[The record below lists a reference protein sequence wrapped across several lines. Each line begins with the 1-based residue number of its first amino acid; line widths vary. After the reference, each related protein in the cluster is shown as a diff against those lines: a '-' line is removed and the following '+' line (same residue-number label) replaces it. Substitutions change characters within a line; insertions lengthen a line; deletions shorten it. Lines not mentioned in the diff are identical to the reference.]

1 MRLYLIRHARTLP
14 TGPDSHVW
22 PLAPEG
28 EAQARALAGVPF
40 WPAIA
45 ALYSSPE
52 EKALATV
59 RPAAA
64 RHGLEVLPDARLAEA
79 RRPAVWL
86 DDYDGAVRRY
96 LAGAADSPASWEDAG
111 AVRRRMR
118 ASLCELAERHPGA
131 SIAVCGHG
139 LALTLALVGLAGV
152 PEDPFALWGSLGFG
166 TVAVVEDGR
175 LVAPFGDPAAIAA
188 PKRR

>member
-1 MRLYLIRHARTLP
+1 MHLYLIRHGRALP

-28 EAQARALAGVPF
+28 EAQARALAGAPF

-52 EKALATV
+52 EKSLATV

-64 RHGLEVLPDARLAEA
+64 RHGLEVRPDDRLAEA

-86 DDYDGAVRRY
+86 HDYDGAVRRY
-96 LAGAADSPASWEDAG
+96 LAGATDSPEGWEDAE
-111 AVRRRMR
+111 AVRGRMR
-118 ASLCELAERHPGA
+118 ACLHELAERHPGE

-139 LALTLALVGLAGV
+139 LALTLGLVGLAGA

-166 TVAVVEDGR
+166 TVAVVQDGR
-175 LVAPFGDPAAIAA
+175 LVAPFGDPTAIAA
-188 PKRR
+188 PR

>member
-28 EAQARALAGVPF
+28 EAQARALAGAPF

-64 RHGLEVLPDARLAEA
+64 RHGLEVLPDDRLAEA

-96 LAGAADSPASWEDAG
+96 LAGAADSPAGWEDTG
-111 AVRRRMR
+111 AVRGRMR
-118 ASLCELAERHPGA
+118 ACLRELAERHRGE

-139 LALTLALVGLAGV
+139 LALTLGLVGLAGV
-152 PEDPFALWGSLGFG
+152 PDDPFALWGSLGFG

-175 LVAPFGDPAAIAA
+175 LVAPFGHPAAIAA
-188 PKRR
+188 PELR

>member
-28 EAQARALAGVPF
+28 ESQARALAGAPF

-52 EKALATV
+52 EKAVATV
-59 RPAAA
+59 CPAAV
-64 RHGLEVLPDARLAEA
+64 RHGLDLRTDDRLAEA
-79 RRPAVWL
+79 RRLAVWL

-96 LAGAADSPASWEDAG
+96 LVGATDSPEGWEDAG
-111 AVRRRMR
+111 AVRGRMR
-118 ASLCELAERHPGA
+118 ACLCELAERHPGA

-139 LALTLALVGLAGV
+139 LALTFGLVGLAGV
-152 PEDPFALWGSLGFG
+152 PEDPFTLWGSLGFG

-175 LVAPFGDPAAIAA
+175 LVAPFGDLTAIAA
-188 PKRR
+188 PR